1 MIASVNEFFVPIA
14 KSSSQSSSL
23 MENINVSVN
32 CTTPRLYIDCIVTS
46 NDTSLVHFPPEV
58 DMSGTELTNAV
69 SISLLFSRA
78 ISILVYTFNNTNAE
92 TAKALAD
99 AINPSIEAGFDA
111 SFTFNSTGTHDNYVN
126 VTYTGSGITNLVNYI
141 DWLMNECLISD
152 LDGFSLAFVSM
163 TNELNAA
170 ILVSAVK
177 ESGNFNRVYSL
188 GTRYSTNIQVG
199 AGDHKIDLLDLLGVN
214 SLSPSPCA
222 LTQEFYVSTVISDS
236 EPGLASP
243 PSQLKGWYI
252 SL

>member
-1 MIASVNEFFVPIA
+1 
-14 KSSSQSSSL
+14 
-23 MENINVSVN
+23 
-32 CTTPRLYIDCIVTS
+32 
-46 NDTSLVHFPPEV
+46 
-58 DMSGTELTNAV
+58 
-69 SISLLFSRA
+69 
-78 ISILVYTFNNTNAE
+78 
-92 TAKALAD
+92 
-99 AINPSIEAGFDA
+99 
-111 SFTFNSTGTHDNYVN
+111 
-126 VTYTGSGITNLVNYI
+126 
-141 DWLMNECLISD
+141 LISD

-177 ESGNFNRVYSL
+177 ESGKFNWVYSL

-214 SLSPSPCA
+214 SLSPSPYT
-222 LTQEFYVSTVISDS
+222 LTQEFYVSTVMLAIISNETVSYVSS